1 MLIIQR
7 YLPELTIDKTTTRIL
22 FYSEKLITFESK
34 AVTMRN
40 WLAGIIAVAGLVF
53 FFFIE
58 KNLVGFIVLI
68 ACAVAAAILFSER
81 EMDERVKRMKEEEK
95 RRKRKTDS

>member
-1 MLIIQR
+1 ML
-7 YLPELTIDKTTTRIL
+7 
-22 FYSEKLITFESK
+22 YSERLNTFDSQT
-34 AVTMRN
+34 VTMRN

-58 KNLVGFIVLI
+58 KNLLGFIVLV

-81 EMDERVKRMKEEEK
+81 EMDERVKRMKEKEEK
-95 RRKRKTDS
+95 RRKRETGA